1 MNKRI
6 YTSLGYRL
14 QNLST
19 YFKSFDFEKKYGHLI
34 IRRGDS
40 DIRVF
45 KQIFL
50 DEVYHFFP
58 ERFDP
63 QVIVDAGANVGYSPV
78 WFASKFPSA
87 KIYAI
92 EPVLSNFR
100 ILEKNTGKN
109 PCIIPIQAGL
119 WYENVNLKI
128 HDPKIGSWGF
138 ETHAADP
145 VEKAGVEGITI
156 SGLMERYGLSRI
168 DLLKIDIEGAEFEL
182 FKYNSSEWL
191 SKVNMMMIEVH
202 DRLKPGCS
210 KLIDEVVTPFG
221 FQKFLTKELTIYYK
235 S

>member
-1 MNKRI
+1 MKKRI
-6 YTSLGYRL
+6 YTSLGFRL

-19 YFKSFDFEKKYGHLI
+19 HFKSFDVERKYGPLI

-58 ERFDP
+58 EGFAP

-78 WFASKFPSA
+78 WFASKFHSA

-92 EPVLSNFR
+92 EPVPSNFR
-100 ILEKNTGKN
+100 ILEKNTERN
-109 PCIIPIQAGL
+109 PGIIPIQAGL
-119 WYENVNLKI
+119 WFEKGKLKI

-138 ETHAADP
+138 ETQAANSEDA
-145 VEKAGVEGITI
+145 EAVEGITI
-156 SGLMERYGLSRI
+156 LGLMERYGLSKI

-182 FKYNSSEWL
+182 FKCNSSEWL
-191 SKVNMMMIEVH
+191 PVVNMIMIEVH

-210 KLIDEVVTPFG
+210 KLIDEVVAPFG